1 MGLTVS
7 ASSGGGNFIQV
18 PAGVHLAC
26 CYRIIDLGTQK
37 TTYMGQSKMSAK
49 VLFQFEVHTEND
61 DGTPLLTQDGKPL
74 SISKQYTLSLGE
86 NAILR
91 RDLQSWR
98 GREFTNEE
106 IKDKAFEL
114 EVFLGKWCMINVV
127 HTNKDGKT
135 YANVDSITPVPATI
149 KKNGLPEAANQPI
162 IFYIPEADMAVFETF
177 SDYIK
182 NKIKASPEWEAFG
195 KHATPVEAPTKKGA
209 DFDDFEDDIP
219 FN

>member
-18 PAGVHLAC
+18 PAGMHLAM

-37 TTYMGQSKMSAK
+37 TTYMGQSKMSPK

-86 NAILR
+86 NAIMR

-98 GREFTNEE
+98 GKAFTPEE
-106 IKDKAFEL
+106 LKMFEL
-114 EVFLGKWCMINVV
+114 ENVLGQWCMINVV
-127 HTNKDGKT
+127 HTSKDDKT
-135 YANVDSITPVPATI
+135 YANIDSITPVPAAI
-149 KKNGLPEAANQPI
+149 KKNGLPDAANPPV
-162 IFYIPEADMAVFETF
+162 IFSIRSADMTVFETF

-182 NKIKASPEWEAFG
+182 DKIKSSPEWETWG
-195 KHATPVEAPTKKGA
+195 SLATPSEAPAEKGA
-209 DFDDFEDDIP
+209 DFDDFESDIP
-219 FN
+219 F

>member
-86 NAILR
+86 NAIMR

-98 GREFTNEE
+98 GKGFTDDEL
-106 IKDKAFEL
+106 KSFEL
-114 EVFLGKWCMINVV
+114 ENVLGQWCMINVV
-127 HTNKDGKT
+127 HTSKDGKT
-135 YANVDSITPVPATI
+135 YANVDNITPVPAAI
-149 KKNGLPEAANQPI
+149 KKNGLPDAANAPVLFSI
-162 IFYIPEADMAVFETF
+162 RDADMAVFETF

-182 NKIKASPEWEAFG
+182 DKIKSSPEWEAFG
-195 KHATPVEAPTKKGA
+195 KHATPYEAPAEKGA
-209 DFDDFEDDIP
+209 DFDDFESDIP
-219 FN
+219 F

>member
-37 TTYMGQSKMSAK
+37 TTYMGQSKMSPK

-86 NAILR
+86 NAIMR

-98 GREFTNEE
+98 GKGFTDDEL
-106 IKDKAFEL
+106 KSFEL
-114 EVFLGKWCMINVV
+114 ENVLGQWCMINVV
-127 HTNKDGKT
+127 HTSKDGKT
-135 YANVDSITPVPATI
+135 YANVDNITPVPAAI
-149 KKNGLPEAANQPI
+149 KKNGLPDASNAPVLFSI
-162 IFYIPEADMAVFETF
+162 RSADMAVFETF

-182 NKIKASPEWEAFG
+182 DKIKSSPEWEAWG
-195 KHATPVEAPTKKGA
+195 KHATPAEAPVEKGNE
-209 DFDDFEDDIP
+209 FDNMDDDIP
-219 FN
+219 F